1 MLSIVYQ
8 SEILASPLDR
18 ADEVRTELIDKVSG
32 WVDTAILNLPNFIL
46 AILVFILFIFS
57 AKYIGSLVG
66 KIVEKGKASKSV
78 QLIMIKVTKVTII
91 MVGFF
96 VALGILNLN
105 TILTSVLGAAGVVG
119 LAVGL
124 ALQGTLNNTFSG
136 VALSF
141 QPRIQIGDW
150 IETDN
155 HAGRVI
161 DINLRNV
168 VLQTPD
174 QNMLIIPNANLVNQ
188 SFKNYSNTNR
198 GRIIVDCGVGY
209 ESDLD
214 RVQKITEDTIKK
226 HFKQKKGE
234 GIEFYYVGF
243 GDSSIDFKVRFW
255 ANVRDN
261 KDVLAGQHKA
271 ILEIKRAFNENNIN
285 IPFPIRTLDFGKNK
299 FRSETISI
307 KQES

>member
-1 MLSIVYQ
+1 MIFSIIQDESVTAI
-8 SEILASPLDR
+8 ER
-18 ADEVRTELIDKVSG
+18 ADEVKNELIDKILG

-46 AILVFILFIFS
+46 AVIVFILFLFS
-57 AKYIGSLVG
+57 AKYISSLVG

-105 TILTSVLGAAGVVG
+105 TVLTSVLGAAGVVG

-136 VALSF
+136 VVLSF

-155 HAGRVI
+155 HEGRVI

-198 GRIIVDCGVGY
+198 GRITVECGVGY

-214 RVQKITEDTIKK
+214 KVQQVTIEVIKEN
-226 HFKQKKGE
+226 FKQLSGE
-234 GIEFYYVGF
+234 GTEFYYLGF

-255 ANVRDN
+255 ADVRDK
-261 KDVLAGQHKA
+261 KDVLSSQHKA
-271 ILEIKRAFNENNIN
+271 ILEIKRAFNTHDIN

-299 FRSETISI
+299 FRSETLSI
-307 KQES
+307 KNES

>member
-1 MLSIVYQ
+1 MLGMFFQ
-8 SEILASPLDR
+8 DEISASPLER
-18 ADEVRTELIDKVSG
+18 ADEVKTELIDKILG

-46 AILVFILFIFS
+46 AIIVFVLFIFS

-105 TILTSVLGAAGVVG
+105 TVLTSVLGAAGVVG

-136 VALSF
+136 VVLSF

-198 GRIIVDCGVGY
+198 GRIIVDCGIGY

-214 RVQKITEDTIKK
+214 LVQKITENTIKK
-226 HFKQKKGE
+226 HFKQKNGE

-243 GDSSIDFKVRFW
+243 GDSSIDFQVRFW
-255 ANVRDN
+255 ANVRDK
-261 KDVLAGQHKA
+261 KDVLVGQHKA
-271 ILEIKRAFNENNIN
+271 ILEIKRAFNENDIN

-299 FRSETISI
+299 FRSDTISI

>member
-1 MLSIVYQ
+1 MSLTDQVQ
-8 SEILASPLDR
+8 EDASPLER
-18 ADEVRTELIDKVSG
+18 VEEVKTELVDKILG
-32 WVDTAILNLPNFIL
+32 WVDSAILNLPNFIL
-46 AILVFILFIFS
+46 AIIVFILFIIS
-57 AKYIGSLVG
+57 AKYISSLVG
-66 KIVEKGKASKSV
+66 KIIEKSNASKSI
-78 QLIMIKVTKVTII
+78 QLIMMKVTKVTVI

-105 TILTSVLGAAGVVG
+105 TVLTSVLGAAGVVG

-136 VALSF
+136 VVLSF

-150 IETDN
+150 IETDS
-155 HAGRVI
+155 HEGRVI

-198 GRIIVDCGVGY
+198 GRVTVECGVGY

-214 RVQKITEDTIKK
+214 LVQKITTQVIKDN
-226 HFKQKKGE
+226 FKQRNGE

-255 ANVRDN
+255 SDVRDK
-261 KDVLAGQHKA
+261 KDVLSGQHKA

-307 KQES
+307 INKE

>member
-1 MLSIVYQ
+1 MLATIFQDEVT
-8 SEILASPLDR
+8 ASPIER
-18 ADEVRTELIDKVSG
+18 ADEVKNELIEKIIG
-32 WVDTAILNLPNFIL
+32 WVDTAILNLPNFLL
-46 AILVFILFIFS
+46 AIIVFILFIFS
-57 AKYIGSLVG
+57 AKYIGNLVG
-66 KIVEKGKASKSV
+66 KVVEKGKASKSV

-105 TILTSVLGAAGVVG
+105 TVLTSVLGAAGVVG

-136 VALSF
+136 VVLSF

-155 HAGRVI
+155 HSGRVI

-174 QNMLIIPNANLVNQ
+174 QNMLIIPNSNLVNQ

-209 ESDLD
+209 ESNLDL
-214 RVQKITEDTIKK
+214 VQKITVETIKN
-226 HFKQKKGE
+226 HFKQRNGE

-255 ANVRDN
+255 ADVKDK

-271 ILEIKRAFNENNIN
+271 ILEIKRAFDKNDIN

-307 KQES
+307 QQKS